1 MLFDAQAALAD
12 ILKSQP
18 PIATPATFATN
29 SPVPALVSQLSR
41 VSQPVTPANGC
52 TGSFGTA
59 AQPLPAGAYRHGRDL
74 QGNPKTW
81 TGRAV
86 TLEGWQGLTEWERHG
101 STGKLWCGLIQDWV
115 PTEEQQS
122 QRKTDAR

>member
-86 TLEGWQGLTEWERHG
+86 TLEVWHELTDWERNG
-101 STGKLWCGLIQDWV
+101 STGKVWNGLMRAWE
-115 PTEEQQS
+115 PA
-122 QRKTDAR
+122 TDFTTKGNENA

>member
-18 PIATPATFATN
+18 PIATPATFATEAHDQ
-29 SPVPALVSQLSR
+29 ALVSPLSR
-41 VSQPVTPANGC
+41 LSQPVAPANASI
-52 TGSFGTA
+52 GSFGTV
-59 AQPLPAGAYRHGRDL
+59 AQPFPVGAYCYGRDL

-86 TLEGWQGLTEWERHG
+86 TLEVWQDLTDWERNG
-101 STGKLWCGLIQDWV
+101 STGMVWNGLTWAWV
-115 PTEEQQS
+115 PANDFT
-122 QRKTDAR
+122 T